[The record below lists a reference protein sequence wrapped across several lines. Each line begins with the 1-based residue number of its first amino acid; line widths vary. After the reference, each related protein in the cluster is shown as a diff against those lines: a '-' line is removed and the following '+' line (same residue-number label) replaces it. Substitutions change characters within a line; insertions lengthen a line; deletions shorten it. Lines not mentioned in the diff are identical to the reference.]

1 VTLGPRTRVR
11 AHEEVRVRRY
21 GNLQRRLTE
30 ARDELARLRESLR
43 ILDEQVAFQQGVA
56 DEAETRA
63 VVSQTPLADREA
75 RDAQGDL
82 RRLLRQREEVAATIA
97 ELAAEQDQLLDRL
110 LEQQA
115 TARPAEGWGER
126 EWNEPATRRQED

>member
-1 VTLGPRTRVR
+1 M
-11 AHEEVRVRRY
+11 RRY

-43 ILDEQVAFQQGVA
+43 ILDEQLAFQRDVS

-75 RDAQGDL
+75 REAQNDL
-82 RRLLRQREEVAATIA
+82 RRVQRQREEVARAIS
-97 ELAAEQDQLLDRL
+97 ELSAEQDRLLDRL
-110 LEQQA
+110 FEQQTA
-115 TARPAEGWGER
+115 ARPAEGWGER
-126 EWNEPATRRQED
+126 ERDQPATWRQED

>member
-1 VTLGPRTRVR
+1 M
-11 AHEEVRVRRY
+11 RRY

-43 ILDEQVAFQQGVA
+43 ILDQQVAFQRDVA

-75 RDAQGDL
+75 REAQGDL
-82 RRLLRQREEVAATIA
+82 RRVLRQREEVAQAIA
-97 ELAAEQDQLLDRL
+97 ALAAEQDEL
-110 LEQQA
+110 LERLFRQQTA
-115 TARPAEGWGER
+115 ARPAEGWGER
-126 EWNEPATRRQED
+126 DWNEPSTWRQED

>member
-1 VTLGPRTRVR
+1 MV
-11 AHEEVRVRRY
+11 VRRY

-43 ILDEQVAFQQGVA
+43 ILDEQLAFQRDVA

-75 RDAQGDL
+75 RDAQNDL
-82 RRLLRQREEVAATIA
+82 RRVLRQREEVAGAIT
-97 ELAAEQDQLLDRL
+97 ELAAEQDRLLDRL
-110 LEQQA
+110 FEQQ
-115 TARPAEGWGER
+115 TAAQPAEGWGER
-126 EWNEPATRRQED
+126 E